1 MTLDPN
7 PGAPKTCSN
16 GHELEDVLSLT
27 PHSRGSEA
35 FAERSPRGTS
45 RSVIEPNHRESISKS
60 EIWKELARITESP
73 VFVQSERLVQFL
85 RFTVEITLD
94 GKPETLKEYVIGTA
108 VYGRKSSYQP
118 AEDSIVRSEARR
130 LRRKLQEFYETIGT
144 NDLIL
149 IQYRP
154 GSYVP
159 AFQMRDRGRTPPL
172 AINGLGGAVS
182 EKPELR
188 VAVLPF
194 FDLSRGTLSAACAR
208 LLTEDLIHDL
218 VRTEGV
224 RVTNARSEGPEG
236 LQTMDGSSPASTQDA
251 HIMFEGTVGEDG
263 NQLRVTT
270 RIVDSNGLRI
280 WSERFE
286 TDPDPQQLFNISARI
301 ASALISRICPVQ
313 PLVRKHATSTGALS
327 VPVHPLVLRA
337 EALLDE
343 GTLAAT
349 QAALAK
355 WQEVIELDPQ
365 CARAICG
372 VAQSYCEM
380 ALRGVPDSALA
391 ISNANQAVE
400 RAAQMDSDLIEV
412 PACRGSAL
420 ALSWKWRV
428 AEESFCQ
435 ALDLGEHAGTY
446 RQYAM
451 FLAARSR
458 LREAWSYIQKAQQI
472 DPFSYRQKVLYT
484 RLLYMSRNYEDGLRY
499 LSEQLLYGRLPN
511 EAELYR
517 AMMLISHNR
526 RDEARRVAED
536 LLDKATGQPVMMSGV
551 AGVFAACGE
560 TDAAGRI
567 VADYD
572 LAGRTSPISKFR
584 QALLLLALGNRD
596 RAIYLLSAAYEER
609 EAELI
614 WIACDPR
621 LDTIRQDARFT
632 ALLDGVMLDPPGA
645 PGLVYRPSPQFK
657 PTSFSIQQDTMTPA
671 NRSVPRYAL
680 LPHQR

>member
-1 MTLDPN
+1 MT
-7 PGAPKTCSN
+7 APM
-16 GHELEDVLSLT
+16 
-27 PHSRGSEA
+27 
-35 FAERSPRGTS
+35 TS
-45 RSVIEPNHRESISKS
+45 
-60 EIWKELARITESP
+60 
-73 VFVQSERLVQFL
+73 
-85 RFTVEITLD
+85 D
-94 GKPETLKEYVIGTA
+94 
-108 VYGRKSSYQP
+108 
-118 AEDSIVRSEARR
+118 
-130 LRRKLQEFYETIGT
+130 
-144 NDLIL
+144 
-149 IQYRP
+149 
-154 GSYVP
+154 
-159 AFQMRDRGRTPPL
+159 
-172 AINGLGGAVS
+172 GLGDAVS

-194 FDLSRGTLSAACAR
+194 FDLSKGTLSAACAR
-208 LLTEDLIHDL
+208 LLTDDLIHDL

-224 RVTNARSEGPEG
+224 RVTNACSEGPEG
-236 LQTMDGSSPASTQDA
+236 IQTMDVSSLARTLDA
-251 HIMFEGTVGEDG
+251 HIVFEGTVGEDD

-270 RIVDSNGLRI
+270 RIVNSNGLRI

-286 TDPDPQQLFNISARI
+286 TDRDPQQLFNISAKI

-313 PLVRKHATSTGALS
+313 PLIRKHLTSAGASS

-355 WQEVIELDPQ
+355 WQEVIEIDPD
-365 CARAICG
+365 CVRAICG
-372 VAQSYCEM
+372 IAQSYCEM
-380 ALRGVPDSALA
+380 ALRGVPDSAVA
-391 ISNANQAVE
+391 ISNANQAGE
-400 RAAQMDSDLIEV
+400 RAAQFDSDLIEV
-412 PACRGSAL
+412 PASRGSAL
-420 ALSWKWRV
+420 ALSWKWRE
-428 AEESFCQ
+428 AEVSFTQ

-458 LREAWSYIQKAQQI
+458 LREAWNYIQRAQQI

-526 RDEARRVAED
+526 CDEARRLAQE
-536 LLDKATGQPVMMSGV
+536 LLDKAGGQPVMMSGV
-551 AGVFAACGE
+551 AEVLAACGE

-567 VADYD
+567 AADSD
-572 LAGRTSPISKFR
+572 LFAPNSPISKFR

-596 RAIYLLSAAYEER
+596 RAISLLSAAYEER

-614 WIACDPR
+614 WLACDPR
-621 LDTIRQDARFT
+621 LDPIRQDARFT
-632 ALLDGVMLDPPGA
+632 ALLDGVMLDSPGC
-645 PGLVYRPSPQFK
+645 
-657 PTSFSIQQDTMTPA
+657 T
-671 NRSVPRYAL
+671 
-680 LPHQR
+680 

>member
-1 MTLDPN
+1 MASVALIACSPKSRALPGGLNEEALN
-7 PGAPKTCSN
+7 PFDDDS
-16 GHELEDVLSLT
+16 LS
-27 PHSRGSEA
+27 SRA
-35 FAERSPRGTS
+35 TS
-45 RSVIEPNHRESISKS
+45 RSMIEPNHRDTIPQTA
-60 EIWKELARITESP
+60 IRNELARIMESSI
-73 VFVQSERLVQFL
+73 FVQSERLVRFL
-85 RFTVEITLD
+85 RFTVETTLD
-94 GKPETLKEYVIGTA
+94 GQGETLKEYVIGTH

-118 AEDSIVRSEARR
+118 TEDSIVRSEARR
-130 LRRKLQEFYETIGT
+130 LRRKLQEFYETIGK

-149 IQYRP
+149 IQYRA

-159 AFQMRDRGRTPPL
+159 AFHLRDKGSTP
-172 AINGLGGAVS
+172 AMTIRGLGDAVS
-182 EKPELR
+182 ERPELR

-194 FDLSRGTLSAACAR
+194 FDLSKGTLSAACAR

-224 RVTNARSEGPEG
+224 RVTNACSEGPEG
-236 LQTMDGSSPASTQDA
+236 LQTMDISSLARTQDA
-251 HIMFEGTVGEDG
+251 HIVFEGTVGEDG
-263 NQLRVTT
+263 SQLRVTT

-286 TDPDPQQLFNISARI
+286 TDRDPQQLFNISAKI

-313 PLVRKHATSTGALS
+313 PSIRKHLTSAGASS

-349 QAALAK
+349 HAALAK
-355 WQEVIELDPQ
+355 WQEVIEIDPR
-365 CARAICG
+365 CVRAICG
-372 VAQSYCEM
+372 IAQSYCEM
-380 ALRGVPDSALA
+380 ALRGVPNSAVA
-391 ISNANQAVE
+391 ISNANQAGE
-400 RAAQMDSDLIEV
+400 RAAQLDSDLIEV

-420 ALSWKWRV
+420 ALSWKWRE
-428 AEESFCQ
+428 AEVSFNQ

-451 FLAARSR
+451 FLAARGR
-458 LREAWSYIQKAQQI
+458 LREAWNCIQRAQQI

-526 RDEARRVAED
+526 CDEARRLAQE
-536 LLDKATGQPVMMSGV
+536 LLDKAGGQPVMMSGV
-551 AGVFAACGE
+551 AEVLAACGE

-567 VADYD
+567 AADCD
-572 LAGRTSPISKFR
+572 LLAPNSPISRFR

-596 RAIYLLSAAYEER
+596 RAISLLSAAYDEH

-614 WIACDPR
+614 WLACDPR
-621 LDTIRQDARFT
+621 LDAIRQDTRFT
-632 ALLDGVMLDPPGA
+632 ALLDGVMID
-645 PGLVYRPSPQFK
+645 RP
-657 PTSFSIQQDTMTPA
+657 A
-671 NRSVPRYAL
+671 ARL
-680 LPHQR
+680 G